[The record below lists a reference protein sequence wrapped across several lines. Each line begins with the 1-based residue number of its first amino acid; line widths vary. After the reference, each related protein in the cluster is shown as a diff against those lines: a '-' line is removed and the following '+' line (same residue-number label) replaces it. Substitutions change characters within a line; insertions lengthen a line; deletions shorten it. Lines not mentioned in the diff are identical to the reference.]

1 MANKKIMMGLSL
13 CMVLC
18 LTGCRTKNV
27 PAESRSESN
36 IVIVETAAVSD
47 KTSAVDAE
55 AAIAAVETSDGRERK
70 MAAGPKI
77 ENLDELAAGT
87 IILPEDI
94 EGGALDNYF
103 VSYLIDN
110 VLFDRIYG
118 LSYKEDCTIPLE
130 ELRYLKVLHYG
141 YDQQI
146 YVGELMVNAGLAE
159 DFLEIFKVLYENQY
173 EIEKMLL
180 VDDFGADDN
189 WSIENNNTSAFNYR
203 VSTLDGVTLS
213 NHAYGCAID
222 INPLQNPYV
231 TYYDWGMDTYFDVSV
246 PYMDREDM
254 SLEHMIDH
262 EDLCYQLFIDHGF
275 TWGGDWENPKDYQ
288 HFEKR

>member
-1 MANKKIMMGLSL
+1 MGLSL
-13 CMVLC
+13 CTILC

-27 PAESRSESN
+27 PVESRSESN
-36 IVIVETAAVSD
+36 IVIVETAAV
-47 KTSAVDAE
+47 AAAE
-55 AAIAAVETSDGRERK
+55 TAAETEIAVE
-70 MAAGPKI
+70 PKVK
-77 ENLDELAAGT
+77 NLDGLAAGT
-87 IILPEDI
+87 VIPQEDI
-94 EGGALDNYF
+94 EGGELDDYF
-103 VSYLIDN
+103 VSYPIDDA
-110 VLFDRIYG
+110 LFDRIYG
-118 LSYKEDCTIPLE
+118 LSYKEDCTIPVE

-146 YVGELMVNAGLAE
+146 YVGELMVNASLAE

>member
-13 CMVLC
+13 CTVLC

-27 PAESRSESN
+27 SAESRSESN

-103 VSYLIDN
+103 VSYPIDN

>member
-1 MANKKIMMGLSL
+1 MSNKKIMMGLSL
-13 CMVLC
+13 CTVLC

-27 PAESRSESN
+27 SAESRSESN
-36 IVIVETAAVSD
+36 IVIVETAA
-47 KTSAVDAE
+47 AAAAE
-55 AAIAAVETSDGRERK
+55 TAVETEI
-70 MAAGPKI
+70 AVEPKVK
-77 ENLDELAAGT
+77 NLDGLAAGT
-87 IILPEDI
+87 VIPQEDI
-94 EGGALDNYF
+94 EGGELDDYF
-103 VSYLIDN
+103 VSYPIVDA
-110 VLFDRIYG
+110 LFDRIYG
-118 LSYKEDCTIPLE
+118 LSYKEDCTIPVE

-146 YVGELMVNAGLAE
+146 YVGELMVNASLAE

-231 TYYDWGMDTYFDVSV
+231 IYYDWGMDTYFDVSV

-262 EDLCYQLFIDHGF
+262 EDLCYQLFTDHGF

>member
-13 CMVLC
+13 CTILC

-27 PAESRSESN
+27 PVESRSESN
-36 IVIVETAAVSD
+36 IVIVETAAV
-47 KTSAVDAE
+47 AAAE
-55 AAIAAVETSDGRERK
+55 TAAETEIAVE
-70 MAAGPKI
+70 PKVK
-77 ENLDELAAGT
+77 NLDGLAAGT
-87 IILPEDI
+87 VIPQEDI
-94 EGGALDNYF
+94 EGGELDDYF
-103 VSYLIDN
+103 VSYPIDDA
-110 VLFDRIYG
+110 LFDRIYG
-118 LSYKEDCTIPLE
+118 LSYKEDCTIPVE

-146 YVGELMVNAGLAE
+146 YVGELMVNASLAE

>member
-1 MANKKIMMGLSL
+1 MP
-13 CMVLC
+13 V
-18 LTGCRTKNV
+18 
-27 PAESRSESN
+27 ESRSESN
-36 IVIVETAAVSD
+36 IVIVETAAV
-47 KTSAVDAE
+47 AAAE
-55 AAIAAVETSDGRERK
+55 TAAETEIAVE
-70 MAAGPKI
+70 PKVK
-77 ENLDELAAGT
+77 NLDGLAAGT
-87 IILPEDI
+87 VIPQEDI
-94 EGGALDNYF
+94 EGGELDDYF
-103 VSYLIDN
+103 VSYPIDDA
-110 VLFDRIYG
+110 LFDRIYG
-118 LSYKEDCTIPLE
+118 LSYKEDCTIPVE

-146 YVGELMVNAGLAE
+146 YVGELMVNASLAE

>member
-1 MANKKIMMGLSL
+1 MVNKKVVVGLGLCVILSL
-13 CMVLC
+13 A
-18 LTGCRTKNV
+18 GCRKNGG
-27 PAESRSESN
+27 PAETQTEKSITITETERASESR
-36 IVIVETAAVSD
+36 VRPES
-47 KTSAVDAE
+47 
-55 AAIAAVETSDGRERK
+55 
-70 MAAGPKI
+70 AAGPKI
-77 ENLDELAAGT
+77 ENLDLLAAGT
-87 IILPEDI
+87 VIDPEDI
-94 EGGALDNYF
+94 EGGTLDNYF
-103 VSYLIDN
+103 VSYLIDDDVFN
-110 VLFDRIYG
+110 RIYG

-146 YVGELMVNAGLAE
+146 HVGELMVNTGLAE

-213 NHAYGCAID
+213 NHAFGCAID
-222 INPLQNPYV
+222 INPLHNPYV
-231 TYYDWGMDTYFDVSV
+231 NYYDWGMDTYFDESI
-246 PYMDREDM
+246 PYMYREDTT
-254 SLEHMIDH
+254 LAHMIDH
-262 EDLCYQLFIDHGF
+262 DDLCYQLFIDHGF

>member
-1 MANKKIMMGLSL
+1 MVNKKIMMGLSL
-13 CMVLC
+13 CTVLC
-18 LTGCRTKNV
+18 LTGCRTKTV
-27 PAESRSESN
+27 PAESRAESN
-36 IVIVETAAVSD
+36 IVIVETAVNNSAETEAVAED
-47 KTSAVDAE
+47 TAV
-55 AAIAAVETSDGRERK
+55 R
-70 MAAGPKI
+70 PKI

-87 IILPEDI
+87 VILPEDI
-94 EGGALDNYF
+94 EGGELDNYF
-103 VSYLIDN
+103 VSYPIDDA
-110 VLFDRIYG
+110 LFDRIYG

-146 YVGELMVNAGLAE
+146 YVGEIMVNTGLAE
-159 DFLEIFKVLYENQY
+159 DFLEIFKALYENQY

-231 TYYDWGMDTYFDVSV
+231 TYYDWGMDTYFDVSI
-246 PYMDREDM
+246 PYMYREDTT
-254 SLEHMIDH
+254 LGHMINH